1 MALEILKSVIGENN
15 LKYDNLE
22 KMQNKLEIL
31 WCGLVFQVLENE
43 ENKIDENVK
52 ISAIVLDTMLNGLEL
67 IKEKEDESRKS
78 KYEDEELI
86 TNYTTSRLRKV
97 YLKKKEKEKKKKF
110 VELKKKYCTIN
121 QDLKKLCRSN

>member
-110 VELKKKYCTIN
+110 VELKKNIV
-121 QDLKKLCRSN
+121 L